1 MKNSKFMNILGFYL
15 MINIM
20 IEIFGATNIS
30 ASLSN
35 LSEMGMNKKDSLLTQ
50 TLFYKKE
57 KRKEMNPTPT
67 KYQRILDEKLHH
79 KNEPRKRLL
88 THNMVFKSSA
98 YLYSMKFIS
107 VLSSKFIS

>member
-1 MKNSKFMNILGFYL
+1 MKKSKVMNILGFYL
-15 MINIM
+15 MITIM
-20 IEIFGATNIS
+20 IDILGATNIS

-35 LSEMGMNKKDSLLTQ
+35 LSQMGMNKKEGQLGQ
-50 TLFYKKE
+50 NLFYKKE
-57 KRKEMNPTPT
+57 KRKEIKPNTT

-98 YLYSMKFIS
+98 
-107 VLSSKFIS
+107 